1 MNTSGHTRRRR
12 TGHGPAAAGGAVL
25 LALILVALAA
35 PLLSPEEPGRIAGD
49 PAEPPG
55 ARFWLG
61 TNALGQDLFSHLLYG
76 ARTSLLV
83 GFLAAC
89 LSTGLSAAVG
99 ISAGMWRRGQ
109 GMLMALVDLFLA
121 LPQVPLIVLMVVFW
135 GPGFWSL
142 VGTLALIGWAA
153 FARVVRAQVSVTLRK
168 EYVEAARALGASE
181 GRVLRAIVLMEV
193 APILFTKFLLTVRW
207 AVLMEATLGLL
218 GLADPGRVSWG
229 LVLHQAFGYPLLFLT
244 GTWIWWAV
252 PPAIGIVVVTV
263 ALMAVGQDVDL
274 WLNPAMRPPA

>member
-1 MNTSGHTRRRR
+1 MNASGHPRRRR
-12 TGHGPAAAGGAVL
+12 NGRGTAAAGTGVL
-25 LALILVALAA
+25 VVLILLALAA

-49 PAEPPG
+49 PAARPG

-99 ISAGMWRRGQ
+99 ISAGMWRQGQ

-121 LPQVPLIVLMVVFW
+121 LPQVPLIVLLVVFW
-135 GPGFWSL
+135 GPGFWPL

-168 EYVEAARALGASE
+168 EYVEAARALGATE
-181 GRVLRAIVLMEV
+181 GRVLRAIVLTEV

-244 GTWIWWAV
+244 DAWIWWVV
-252 PPAIGIVVVTV
+252 PPAMGIVLVTV

-274 WLNPAMRPPA
+274 WLNPATRPTA

>member
-1 MNTSGHTRRRR
+1 M
-12 TGHGPAAAGGAVL
+12 
-25 LALILVALAA
+25 LVALALLAVAA
-35 PLLSPEEPGRIAGD
+35 PLLTPEEPNRIAGA

-55 ARFWLG
+55 SRFWLG
-61 TNALGQDLFSHLLYG
+61 TNALGQDLLAHLLYG
-76 ARTSLLV
+76 ARTSLMV
-83 GFLAAC
+83 GLFAAC
-89 LSTGLSAAVG
+89 LSTGLSASVG
-99 ISAGMWRRGQ
+99 ITAGVWRRGQ

-121 LPQVPLIVLMVVFW
+121 LPQVPLIVLLVVFW

-168 EYVEAARALGASE
+168 EYVEAARALGSTE
-181 GRVLRAIVLMEV
+181 GRVLRAIILPEV
-193 APILFTKFLLTVRW
+193 IPILFTKFLLTVRW

-229 LVLHQAFGYPLLFLT
+229 QVLHQAFGYPLLFLT
-244 GTWIWWAV
+244 DAWMWWVV
-252 PPAIGIVVVTV
+252 PPALGIVVVTL

-274 WLNPAMRPPA
+274 WLNPAIRHRA

>member
-1 MNTSGHTRRRR
+1 MRAPDRPRRRR
-12 TGHGPAAAGGAVL
+12 GGGSAAAGGAVL
-25 LALILVALAA
+25 AILVLIALAA
-35 PLLSPEEPGRIAGD
+35 PLLSPAEPGRLAGD
-49 PAEPPG
+49 PVAPPG
-55 ARFWLG
+55 GRFWLG
-61 TNALGQDLFSHLLYG
+61 TNALGQDLFSHLLHG
-76 ARTSLLV
+76 ARTSLLI
-83 GFLAAC
+83 GFLVAC

-121 LPQVPLIVLMVVFW
+121 LPQVPIIVLMVVFW
-135 GPGFWSL
+135 GPGFWPL
-142 VGTLALIGWAA
+142 VVALALIGWAA

-168 EYVEAARALGASE
+168 EYVLAARGLGASE
-181 GRVLRAIVLMEV
+181 GRILRAIVLAEV
-193 APILFTKFLLTVRW
+193 APLLFTKFLLTVRW

-244 GTWIWWAV
+244 GAWTWWAV

>member
-1 MNTSGHTRRRR
+1 MNASSHLRRRR
-12 TGHGPAAAGGAVL
+12 NGRGTAAVGGAVL
-25 LALILVALAA
+25 VVLIFLALAA

-49 PAEPPG
+49 PAAPPDP
-55 ARFWLG
+55 RFWLG

-89 LSTGLSAAVG
+89 LSTGLSALVG
-99 ISAGMWRRGQ
+99 ISAGMWQQGQ

-121 LPQVPLIVLMVVFW
+121 LPQVPLIVLLVVFW
-135 GPGFWSL
+135 GPGFWPL

-153 FARVVRAQVSVTLRK
+153 FARVVRAQVSVTLRR
-168 EYVEAARALGASE
+168 EYVEAARALGATE
-181 GRVLRAIVLMEV
+181 GRVLRAIVLTEV
-193 APILFTKFLLTVRW
+193 APLLFTKFLLTVRW

-244 GTWIWWAV
+244 DAWIWWVV
-252 PPAIGIVVVTV
+252 PPAMGIVLVTV

-274 WLNPAMRPPA
+274 WLNPATRPPA